1 MNVLVHWLDEEFYSH
16 SQHKCLAVKHVPRRH
31 TASSL
36 AEQFSEVIKEW
47 LLDQNGLHVVV
58 SGASVIKEALSKV
71 VLNQVCSLHT
81 HTLISSL
88 SSWHTLLECSR
99 VHSRTPV
106 LGGCLFPHVG
116 RT

>member
-16 SQHKCLAVKHVPRRH
+16 SQHKCLAVKHVPRCH

-81 HTLISSL
+81 HTYLFSLFMAYSS
-88 SSWHTLLECSR
+88 
-99 VHSRTPV
+99 
-106 LGGCLFPHVG
+106 
-116 RT
+116 

>member
-81 HTLISSL
+81 HIYLFSLFMAYSS
-88 SSWHTLLECSR
+88 
-99 VHSRTPV
+99 
-106 LGGCLFPHVG
+106 
-116 RT
+116 